1 MAHAAGPGAGPGGGE
16 RRPFTTPLEREPTA
30 LSVPATRPLTSFPCT
45 GFDAELARLE
55 SDDEILRQ
63 RAMNNLIAMAKH
75 GGSTERVIAMM
86 IEKLHDSDKLFRSIA
101 VEALSCSAKQV
112 RQQVTDALI
121 RSLQD
126 TDANVRCRAV
136 KALRLASVGPSHPP
150 VVAAL
155 AAMVRDENPF
165 VQDAAVDNLQYA
177 IRHAYFEV
185 REELLVSTHK
195 GVRTCALES
204 FLEEIMQGSE
214 RALEIAMGMLQDP
227 EFQVRMAAV
236 GVISKFLTTRDTKA
250 VNDQLAML
258 KAEGR
263 EHDLVAPAKA
273 DGPMIDKTLAGL
285 MSALE
290 DTSADIRTAVLRS
303 LSCNTARLN
312 QTVFKAV
319 LVLLADEVDG
329 TRQLA
334 REWISQV
341 VAFTQERE
349 RKEWAYNM
357 VSELLQNGSGP
368 TQLSA
373 AWVVARVV
381 ANGNTKYLKDVLPLL
396 EHERPL
402 TRVAGL
408 WALVEAVKNVVPSIM
423 WSSSGGVTVPRCLG
437 DPDPRCSPLA
447 PP

>member
-1 MAHAAGPGAGPGGGE
+1 
-16 RRPFTTPLEREPTA
+16 
-30 LSVPATRPLTSFPCT
+30 
-45 GFDAELARLE
+45 
-55 SDDEILRQ
+55 
-63 RAMNNLIAMAKH
+63 
-75 GGSTERVIAMM
+75 
-86 IEKLHDSDKLFRSIA
+86 
-101 VEALSCSAKQV
+101 
-112 RQQVTDALI
+112 
-121 RSLQD
+121 
-126 TDANVRCRAV
+126 
-136 KALRLASVGPSHPP
+136 
-150 VVAAL
+150 
-155 AAMVRDENPF
+155 
-165 VQDAAVDNLQYA
+165 
-177 IRHAYFEV
+177 V

-227 EFQVRMAAV
+227 EFQVRMATV
-236 GVISKFLTTRDTKA
+236 RVISKFLTTRDTKA

-290 DTSADIRTAVLRS
+290 DTSADIRTAVLRT
-303 LSCNTARLN
+303 LTCNTARLN

-349 RKEWAYNM
+349 RKEWAYNI

-381 ANGNTKYLKDVLPLL
+381 ANGNTKYLKDVMPLL

>member
-1 MAHAAGPGAGPGGGE
+1 
-16 RRPFTTPLEREPTA
+16 
-30 LSVPATRPLTSFPCT
+30 
-45 GFDAELARLE
+45 
-55 SDDEILRQ
+55 
-63 RAMNNLIAMAKH
+63 MAKH